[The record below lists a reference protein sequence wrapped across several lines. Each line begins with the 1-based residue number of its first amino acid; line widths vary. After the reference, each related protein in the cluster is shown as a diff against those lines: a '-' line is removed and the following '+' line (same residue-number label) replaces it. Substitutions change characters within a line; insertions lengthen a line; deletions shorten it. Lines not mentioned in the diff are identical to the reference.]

1 MGNNIMN
8 SVTASHI
15 ITKASRVVSIWSP
28 WWVNYINK
36 IEFIYYENNPSGIT
50 GLSSMIFIVGKDFLA
65 KNNIMDIAIR
75 LEFALQQSIRSMDTR
90 YDFMRSK
97 YPLIDDSL
105 IGLAQSLE
113 INSDM
118 DDKFSVFTQSEW
130 ELLVSRKVDKSYI
143 ESLDI
148 TKPPRLKKGSW
159 TSYDF
164 DFPPLLRAEKYL
176 DLLVELENN
185 REQEWLDN
193 QENDQQEENI
203 EKQDEILDEE
213 SGKSSQQNTQDIQN
227 QNIQYDDSDKKQENN
242 SEQTDNIDN
251 SNKISEDDSDSNNQE
266 SLDNY
271 ASSSKTNTDSYDS
284 DNQKLNE
291 KSELFNN
298 DNNQQSSE
306 NLNEDNINNDNID
319 FDFND
324 ISNDINNNKE
334 LNENFNNVDNENS
347 LENSNE
353 DTNENSSDEDSLNK
367 ENDGD
372 SFDSNGLEKEDGI
385 NTLENNIE
393 PLESNISG
401 KNNDDI
407 LDDIE
412 DVNIDNS
419 NSHNSSTFQSLANE
433 LKQQSEDSG
442 RQELQ
447 VPQKPDEEEA
457 TGKTREEKEEIHK
470 QLAQDIEDLGDLK
483 LPSGKS
489 TVTKDFDQWKK
500 KKLHKPKSSWKKIFP
515 RMINPIIGRAQ
526 LGGQSDMSFS
536 KRNPNQVEGA
546 PLLMGFIS
554 YPPEVTVLID
564 ASPSMLKYKD
574 TTMSEFIGVMK
585 GIFMTYAQ
593 PITIAAADSGIK
605 FAMNSMTPYGYV
617 LNKVSRTYH
626 GSSVDFGDTIEQI
639 LKKGVKYKKGTYPKP
654 DILVIFTD
662 GLFKWPFPN
671 KSKIPAKYADVLIV
685 STKPYDE
692 LEKILPPWVKN
703 KKNFI
708 AAE

>member
-97 YPLIDDSL
+97 YPLIDNSL

-118 DDKFSVFTQSEW
+118 DDKFSAFTQSEW

-148 TKPPRLKKGSW
+148 AKPPRLKKGSW

-185 REQEWLDN
+185 KEQEWLDN
-193 QENDQQEENI
+193 QENEQQEENI
-203 EKQDEILDEE
+203 EKQDEDEPIDEE
-213 SGKSSQQNTQDIQN
+213 SGNSLQQDTQDIQN
-227 QNIQYDDSDKKQENN
+227 QDTQYDDSDKKQENK
-242 SEQTDNIDN
+242 SEQTDDIDN
-251 SNKISEDDSDSNNQE
+251 SNEISEDDSDSSNQE
-266 SLDNY
+266 SLDNH
-271 ASSSKTNTDSYDS
+271 ASSNKTNTDNYDS
-284 DNQKLNE
+284 NNQELNE
-291 KSELFNN
+291 KSESFN
-298 DNNQQSSE
+298 DDNQQYSE
-306 NLNEDNINNDNID
+306 NLSDDSVNSDFNNTDNNTEDFKNNVNNINEENGLDD
-319 FDFND
+319 
-324 ISNDINNNKE
+324 
-334 LNENFNNVDNENS
+334 LNENTTGF
-347 LENSNE
+347 SN
-353 DTNENSSDEDSLNK
+353 DEDSLNK
-367 ENDGD
+367 ENNGD
-372 SFDSNGLEKEDGI
+372 DIDPNGLEKEYDT
-385 NTLENNIE
+385 NTLENNDN
-393 PLESNISG
+393 PTESNIGG

-407 LDDIE
+407 LEDIE
-412 DVNIDNS
+412 EVNIDNN

-447 VPQKPDEEEA
+447 VPQKSDEEEA

-489 TVTKDFDQWKK
+489 TITKDFDQWKK

-671 KSKIPAKYADVLIV
+671 KSKIPTKYADVLIV

>member
-15 ITKASRVVSIWSP
+15 ISKASRVVSIWSP

-185 REQEWLDN
+185 KEQEWLDN
-193 QENDQQEENI
+193 QENEQQEENI
-203 EKQDEILDEE
+203 EKQYEDEPIDEE
-213 SGKSSQQNTQDIQN
+213 SGNSLQQDTQDIQN
-227 QNIQYDDSDKKQENN
+227 QDTQYDDSDKKQENN
-242 SEQTDNIDN
+242 SEQTDDIDN
-251 SNKISEDDSDSNNQE
+251 SIEISEDDSDSSNQE
-266 SLDNY
+266 SLDDH
-271 ASSSKTNTDSYDS
+271 ASSNKTNTDNYDS
-284 DNQKLNE
+284 NNQELNE
-291 KSELFNN
+291 KSESFN
-298 DNNQQSSE
+298 DDNQQYSE
-306 NLNEDNINNDNID
+306 NLSDDSVNSDFNNTDNNIEDFKNNVNNINEKNGLDD
-319 FDFND
+319 
-324 ISNDINNNKE
+324 
-334 LNENFNNVDNENS
+334 LNENTTGF
-347 LENSNE
+347 SN
-353 DTNENSSDEDSLNK
+353 DEDSLNK
-367 ENDGD
+367 ENNGD
-372 SFDSNGLEKEDGI
+372 DIDPNGLEKEYDT
-385 NTLENNIE
+385 NTLENNDN
-393 PLESNISG
+393 PTESNIGG

-407 LDDIE
+407 LEDIE
-412 DVNIDNS
+412 EVNIDNN

-489 TVTKDFDQWKK
+489 TITKDFDQWKK

-671 KSKIPAKYADVLIV
+671 KSKIPTKYADVLIV

>member
-118 DDKFSVFTQSEW
+118 DDKFSAFTQSEW

-148 TKPPRLKKGSW
+148 AKPPRLKKGSW

-203 EKQDEILDEE
+203 EKQYEDEPIDEE
-213 SGKSSQQNTQDIQN
+213 SGNSLQQDTQDIQN
-227 QNIQYDDSDKKQENN
+227 QDTQYDDSDKKQENN
-242 SEQTDNIDN
+242 SEQTDDIDN
-251 SNKISEDDSDSNNQE
+251 SNEISEDDSDSSNQE
-266 SLDNY
+266 SLDDL
-271 ASSSKTNTDSYDS
+271 ASSNKTNTDSYDS
-284 DNQKLNE
+284 DNQELNE
-291 KSELFNN
+291 KSESFN
-298 DNNQQSSE
+298 DDNQQYSE
-306 NLNEDNINNDNID
+306 NLSDDSVNSDFNNTDNNIEDFKNNVNNIN
-319 FDFND
+319 
-324 ISNDINNNKE
+324 E
-334 LNENFNNVDNENS
+334 ENS

-353 DTNENSSDEDSLNK
+353 DINEISSDKDSLNK

-412 DVNIDNS
+412 ELNIDN
-419 NSHNSSTFQSLANE
+419 NNPHNSSTFQSLANE

-515 RMINPIIGRAQ
+515 KMINPIIGRAQ

>member
-1 MGNNIMN
+1 MGNNMIN

-118 DDKFSVFTQSEW
+118 DDKFSAFTQSEW

-148 TKPPRLKKGSW
+148 AKPPRLKKGSW

-193 QENDQQEENI
+193 QENEQQEENI
-203 EKQDEILDEE
+203 EKQYEDEPIDEE
-213 SGKSSQQNTQDIQN
+213 SGNSLQQDTQDIQN
-227 QNIQYDDSDKKQENN
+227 QDTQYDDSDKKQENK
-242 SEQTDNIDN
+242 SEQTDDIDN
-251 SNKISEDDSDSNNQE
+251 SNEISEDDSDSSNQE
-266 SLDNY
+266 SLDDH
-271 ASSSKTNTDSYDS
+271 ASSNKTNTDNYDS
-284 DNQKLNE
+284 NNQELNE
-291 KSELFNN
+291 KSESFN
-298 DNNQQSSE
+298 DDNQQYSE
-306 NLNEDNINNDNID
+306 NLSDDSVNSDFNNTDNNIEDFKNNVNNINEKNGLDD
-319 FDFND
+319 
-324 ISNDINNNKE
+324 
-334 LNENFNNVDNENS
+334 LNENTTGF
-347 LENSNE
+347 SN
-353 DTNENSSDEDSLNK
+353 DEDSLNK
-367 ENDGD
+367 ENNGD
-372 SFDSNGLEKEDGI
+372 DIDPNGLEKEYDT
-385 NTLENNIE
+385 NTLENNDN
-393 PLESNISG
+393 PTESNIGG

-407 LDDIE
+407 LEDIE
-412 DVNIDNS
+412 EVNIDNN

-489 TVTKDFDQWKK
+489 TITKDFDQWKK

>member
-1 MGNNIMN
+1 MTNDIMS
-8 SVTASHI
+8 SVSASHI
-15 ITKASRVVSIWSP
+15 IAKASRVVSIWSP
-28 WWVNYINK
+28 WWINYINK
-36 IEFIYYENNPSGIT
+36 IEFIYYDTNPSGIT

-65 KNNIMDIAIR
+65 KNSIMDVAIR

-90 YDFMRSK
+90 YDFMKSK

-118 DDKFSVFTQSEW
+118 DDKFSVFSQSEW
-130 ELLVSRKVDKSYI
+130 DLLVSRKVDKTYI
-143 ESLDI
+143 DSLDI
-148 TKPPRLKKGSW
+148 RKPPRLKKGSW

-193 QENDQQEENI
+193 QENNLQEE
-203 EKQDEILDEE
+203 
-213 SGKSSQQNTQDIQN
+213 
-227 QNIQYDDSDKKQENN
+227 
-242 SEQTDNIDN
+242 
-251 SNKISEDDSDSNNQE
+251 QE
-266 SLDNY
+266 SLDNQENNSQEEQDGSFNKENKNSTQQESQDNESDQSNQQQENNLEQSTNDQN
-271 ASSSKTNTDSYDS
+271 SSS
-284 DNQKLNE
+284 E
-291 KSELFNN
+291 KSLEEQTIDKQESFN
-298 DNNQQSSE
+298 DNNDYKAEVDNLDLDTQGLNQELESFNNKDKQQSS
-306 NLNEDNINNDNID
+306 DNNSNID
-319 FDFND
+319 DFND
-324 ISNDINNNKE
+324 KDHYVKNTDDNLDDDNNTGNEFSEND
-334 LNENFNNVDNENS
+334 S
-347 LENSNE
+347 
-353 DTNENSSDEDSLNK
+353 EDSLNK
-367 ENDGD
+367 ENNGAN
-372 SFDSNGLEKEDGI
+372 FDSNGSEDNDDKNI
-385 NTLENNIE
+385 PENNFN
-393 PLESNISG
+393 PLESKLDSE
-401 KNNDDI
+401 NDDI

-412 DVNIDNS
+412 EVNIDNN
-419 NSHNSSTFQSLANE
+419 NSHNSPAFQSLSSE
-433 LKQQSEDSG
+433 LKQQSNDPG

-457 TGKTREEKEEIHK
+457 IGKTREEKEEIQK

-489 TVTKDFDQWKK
+489 AVTKDFDKWKK

-574 TTMSEFIGVMK
+574 TTMSEFVGVMK

-626 GSSVDFGDTIEQI
+626 GNSVDFGDTIEQI
-639 LKKGVKYKKGTYPKP
+639 LKKGVRYKKGTYPKP

-671 KSKIPAKYADVLIV
+671 KSKIPAKYAEVLIV

-692 LEKILPPWVKN
+692 LKQILPPWVKN
-703 KKNFI
+703 RKNFI